1 MSAFDAFRR
10 ADRSADIVLTVLR
23 SFSTF
28 QENYRRYSME
38 QRRVA
43 GLEQGGCRVLAV
55 NLHASRG
62 FSYT

>member
-23 SFSTF
+23 SLSTF
-28 QENYRRYSME
+28 QEDYRRYSME

-43 GLEQGGCRVLAV
+43 GENKAGVAYLPST
-55 NLHASRG
+55 ASWG
-62 FSYT
+62 VSST